1 MSELIQFLS
10 DCWLPLAMA
19 GAAGVGLYYLG
30 RAEGRRRRP
39 HNLADRVRRH
49 HARSILFRP

>member
-1 MSELIQFLS
+1 
-10 DCWLPLAMA
+10 MA